1 MFKKPPFGLF
11 VAGTD
16 TEVGKTYIA
25 SLIVKQL
32 VAAGH
37 RVGVYKPVASDCVSD
52 GRQLVSEDA
61 VALWEAAGRPLS
73 LDAVCPQRFQ
83 APLAPH
89 LSARNEGRELD
100 PQLIRSGISV
110 WADECDIVVVEG
122 AGGLMSPIS
131 DDEYFA
137 DLAYDLGY
145 PVIVVAPNAIGVI
158 NQSLSALIAAA
169 CFRDGIPVAGLI
181 LNDSRMFDGDVS
193 MDSNREQVA
202 SRAMSP
208 VLTRLRYDGEAFDDT
223 VDWMAVAKKKYDC
236 QTETTQTETTQTKT
250 AQTESAK

>member
-1 MFKKPPFGLF
+1 MLKKPPHGLF
-11 VAGTD
+11 ITGTD
-16 TEVGKTYIA
+16 TEVGKTYVA
-25 SLIVKQL
+25 SLIVKEL
-32 VAAGH
+32 VASGY

-61 VALWEAAGRPLS
+61 VALWEAAGRPLT
-73 LDAVCPQRFQ
+73 LDAVCSQRFQ

-100 PQLIRSGISV
+100 TNLMRTGISA
-110 WADECDIVVVEG
+110 WTDECDIVVVEG

-145 PVIVVAPNAIGVI
+145 PTIVVAPNAIGVI
-158 NQSLSALIAAA
+158 NQALSALITGA
-169 CFRDGIPVAGLI
+169 CFRDGIPMCGVV

-193 MDSNREQVA
+193 MDTNREQIA
-202 SRAMSP
+202 TRAMAP
-208 VLTRLRYDGEAFDDT
+208 VLTRLRYDGESFDDT
-223 VDWMAVAKKKYDC
+223 VDWMEVAKKEYDV
-236 QTETTQTETTQTKT
+236 QSDT
-250 AQTESAK
+250 AQTEAAK